1 MTDPHLSLGRPG
13 PTPPADPPMDLG
25 EPRLSETEL
34 IVVRALTERE
44 KEAEFPRV
52 ANAYRRLVANVEGLE

>member
-1 MTDPHLSLGRPG
+1 
-13 PTPPADPPMDLG
+13 MDLE